1 MKIILISIS
10 EVTAITGYSAD
21 EIQELMK
28 LQIYAFPLSISLD
41 SGFVGWQESEV
52 YEWAN
57 NDFRLKSLRRST
69 P

>member
-57 NDFRLKSLRRST
+57 NDNRL
-69 P
+69 

>member
-28 LQIYAFPLSISLD
+28 CQIYAFPLSISLD

-57 NDFRLKSLRRST
+57 NDYRLKNLRRSI

>member
-10 EVTAITGYSAD
+10 KVTEITGYSAD

-28 LQIYAFPLSISLD
+28 LQFFDFPLSISLD

-57 NDFRLKSLRRST
+57 NDRLFKKLYRYT

>member
-28 LQIYAFPLSISLD
+28 LRIYAFPLSISLD

-57 NDFRLKSLRRST
+57 NDRLFKKIYQYT